1 MAGRKVTTNPS
12 YWVASD
18 TARNEVLVNERQA
31 FSVYEADASLR
42 CQWKQF
48 QHQTIKVSENGKW
61 LGNLI
66 FGKVDLWSL
75 DSLADSCTGPK
86 P

>member
-1 MAGRKVTTNPS
+1 MSGRKVTTNPS

-18 TARNEVLVNERQA
+18 TFRNQVLVNERQA
-31 FSVYEADASLR
+31 FSLYEADGALR

-48 QHQTIKVSENGKW
+48 QHQTIKVSGNGKW

-66 FGKVDLWSL
+66 FGRVDLWLL
-75 DSLADSCTGPK
+75 DSLSDSCTSLK
-86 P
+86 H